1 MVYISTGNDRLRETQ
16 LVSDSAMSETPHGR
30 SPRLSQRVYK
40 VIQRLLSN
48 QRMGQVYGNRFFT
61 LERTVAD
68 GQFWPV
74 SDCQLT
80 GAYSVQQVPPAA
92 SLLSFPCGSARE

>member
-1 MVYISTGNDRLRETQ
+1 MRETQ

-74 SDCQLT
+74 TNRQPAA
-80 GAYSVQQVPPAA
+80 AYSLPQVPLAA
-92 SLLSFPCGSARE
+92 SPFSFPCGSARE